1 MLAETSLQHFV
12 SQQKHL
18 LELELRSDEDQDGTT
33 GKDGKEDGGGFFLR
47 HVDVI
52 DTSVGLYGRTVVSFG
67 SCRVDSNGKDDGN
80 SGKSSSRPMLDAH
93 RLTVGDDIEILP
105 KNGKGGS
112 KTKRVGGVV
121 CSVDDYSIS
130 IALEDKK
137 RQYAKGKNGSK
148 KQGDDNDADEDI
160 EMLGGNAPYTL
171 VPRSGVEVHQKMVSA
186 LDELERH
193 GVNHPIARNII
204 ISAFE
209 PNNCPTG
216 DSFEMSKERLEELE
230 KEFNLAATKLD
241 YSQKEAV
248 LFALSSNS
256 PISLIHGPP
265 GTGTEISDNSL

>member
-1 MLAETSLQHFV
+1 
-12 SQQKHL
+12 
-18 LELELRSDEDQDGTT
+18 
-33 GKDGKEDGGGFFLR
+33 
-47 HVDVI
+47 
-52 DTSVGLYGRTVVSFG
+52 
-67 SCRVDSNGKDDGN
+67 
-80 SGKSSSRPMLDAH
+80 
-93 RLTVGDDIEILP
+93 
-105 KNGKGGS
+105 
-112 KTKRVGGVV
+112 
-121 CSVDDYSIS
+121 
-130 IALEDKK
+130 
-137 RQYAKGKNGSK
+137 
-148 KQGDDNDADEDI
+148 
-160 EMLGGNAPYTL
+160 
-171 VPRSGVEVHQKMVSA
+171 VEVHQKMVSA

-193 GVNHPIARNII
+193 GVNHPIAGNII